1 MKVPKKLSDLLF
13 AIFIILFGLTKFGLG
28 SSIMNLIIGG
38 LAVVIGVLK
47 FLGK

>member
-13 AIFIILFGLTKFGLG
+13 AIFIILFGLTYFGL
-28 SSIMNLIIGG
+28 SFSILGYIIGG